1 MAQNNNAINGLT
13 NKNNPTTII
22 FVNTILY
29 WLIFIMFISFSAII
43 YCLGS
48 LEIRKIGISFIIG
61 YHTLNQ
67 LKEMPYV
74 QTSTSQIFRRSK
86 NKSSPVSRPGWSPS
100 IPGMWESRNTS
111 KSKLWMAETGLFRF
125 ASRFFLRRY
134 SAGTQSSTRSW

>member
-1 MAQNNNAINGLT
+1 MEQIPIPTDIDTFHQQIQEVLVDEGLIT
-13 NKNNPTTII
+13 ERDSQCGKYYSKERGY
-22 FVNTILY
+22 FR
-29 WLIFIMFISFSAII
+29 

-86 NKSSPVSRPGWSPS
+86 NESSLGSRPGWSPG
-100 IPGMWESRNTS
+100 IPGM
-111 KSKLWMAETGLFRF
+111 
-125 ASRFFLRRY
+125 
-134 SAGTQSSTRSW
+134 